1 MEELSRNI
9 VEALGLNPFWEQ
21 VFYALAIIVVAVVVF
36 MAALTIAGLLTYL
49 ERRVA
54 GRIQSR
60 VGPNRVGPLGLLQ
73 WLADGLKL
81 VMKED
86 LIPACADRPMFR
98 LAPYAVVVGVFA
110 AFVSVPFGQLLIAAD
125 LNVGIIYLLAIT
137 SLVSVG
143 VLMSGWASNN
153 KWSLLGG
160 IRSAAQIVSYEVP
173 SALSILSVV
182 LLAGTLSMQGII
194 QAQGGQEYHAEFW
207 ARGGWPWNWFIFH
220 NPFAFIAFFLYF
232 TAAVA
237 EGNRTP
243 FDLPEAESE
252 LVSGYNTEY
261 SGMRFAGFFLGE
273 FANIYLMSA
282 VATTL
287 FFGGWQI
294 PGILPEEQASSWS
307 LQLMGLL
314 IFVFKAAIGCFVVI
328 WLRWTLPRLRVDQLM
343 GLCYKYLVP
352 FAFIC
357 LGGNAV
363 YILLIKAG
371 STFDW
376 IVHGAMTLFGFA
388 LVVYFFVRV
397 THHIRLVKDRVDFDI
412 LSRGTKKPFDP
423 AVQTRRYGRH
433 RKGARALEITGQQ
446 GKEIG

>member
-1 MEELSRNI
+1 MEQLSRDI
-9 VEALGLNPFWEQ
+9 VQLLELDPFWSQ
-21 VFYALAIIVVAVVVF
+21 VIYALLILAVAALVFVV
-36 MAALTIAGLLTYL
+36 ALTIAGILTWA
-49 ERRVA
+49 ERRVS
-54 GRIQSR
+54 GRVQSR
-60 VGPNRVGPLGLLQ
+60 VGPNRVGPFGLLQ

-98 LAPYAVVVGVFA
+98 LAPYLVVTGVFA
-110 AFVSVPFGQLLIAAD
+110 AFVSVPFGELLIAAD
-125 LNVGIIYLLAIT
+125 LNVGILYLLAIT
-137 SLVSVG
+137 SVVTVG

-194 QAQGGQEYHAEFW
+194 QGQGGMPWQTGAWHG
-207 ARGGWPWNWFIFH
+207 GGWPWHWYVFH
-220 NPFAFIAFFLYF
+220 NPFAFVAFFLYF
-232 TAAVA
+232 TAAIA

-282 VATTL
+282 IATTL
-287 FFGGWQI
+287 FLGGWQV
-294 PGILPEEQASSWS
+294 PGVAPAAQSGTWW
-307 LQLMGLL
+307 LQLIGLV
-314 IFVFKAAIGCFVVI
+314 IFVAKASILCYVV
-328 WLRWTLPRLRVDQLM
+328 LLARWTLPRLRVDQLM
-343 GLCYKYLVP
+343 SLCYKYLVP
-352 FAFIC
+352 LAFVC
-357 LGGNAV
+357 MAGNAV
-363 YILLIKAG
+363 YLMAVEAG

-376 IVHGAMTLFGFA
+376 LVHLATFGVGALAG
-388 LVVYFFVRV
+388 LVFLWRVRY
-397 THHIRLVKDRVDFDI
+397 HIKVQVGDRYDFD
-412 LSRGTKKPFDP
+412 LLARGVRGKFDP
-423 AVQTRRYGRH
+423 SVQVRRYGRF
-433 RKGARALEITGQQ
+433 RRQ
-446 GKEIG
+446 GKEAG